1 MAPGGTE
8 AAISTPTSTLDPAS
22 DGLAERY
29 ARALYA
35 LADERREVD
44 AVADQIASLGRLI
57 DESADLRRLL
67 ASPLVDIREG
77 AKALDA
83 VLAAQGFGK
92 TVTDFAGV
100 VAANRRL
107 PELRRI
113 VSAFAALLAARRGV
127 VAADVTSA
135 FPLTDLQRTQ
145 LRARLTEAGYSKVDL
160 RETVDPALLGG
171 LSLRI
176 GARLYDATIRSRLQR
191 LQHAMK
197 GAA

>member
-8 AAISTPTSTLDPAS
+8 AAISTPTSTFDAAN
-22 DGLAERY
+22 DGLAQRY

-35 LADERREVD
+35 LADERRELD
-44 AVADQIASLGRLI
+44 AVAEQTAALGALI
-57 DESADLRRLL
+57 DGSADLRRLL
-67 ASPLVDIREG
+67 ASPLLDIR
-77 AKALDA
+77 AATKALDA
-83 VLAAQGFGK
+83 VLAAGGFGK

-100 VAANRRL
+100 IAANRRL

-127 VAADVTSA
+127 VVADVTSA
-135 FPLTDLQRTQ
+135 FPLSDLQRTQ

-176 GARLYDATIRSRLQR
+176 GARLYDASISSRLQR